1 MAKITGTLR
10 SGDPF
15 NKVVTK
21 RTKKL
26 DLSDFEIS
34 KLDLQP
40 LGEAENLST
49 LTLADTPLEADFAA
63 LAQCVHLQTLSV
75 KVSTNACPMLSQ
87 TAIKHL
93 TLSCEQAHNHLTQ
106 SLPESL
112 TSLTLNVEDDGP
124 LDLSQLPSSL
134 AHLTIN
140 GPLTHID
147 LQPLAQHS
155 LTSLTLSELKASNI
169 DLPSDGLTHLLSF
182 ALLDC
187 ETQVFFTNALYKST
201 QLKVADFTGSVWD
214 ALYYDGLYELP
225 SLEQISIDDTTRVYI
240 DAPGGVVRPNIQLTT
255 QSKKSS
261 KIKPAKQVKIKIYPA
276 KYNDIDV
283 RRWQIETS
291 IDHDI
296 NAAHERIKKD
306 AKKTPYPVLNTYK
319 DRFIIAGIC
328 CFQHYTIFEERDYL
342 LRGIEYLHL
351 VSKCNHIAQQGR
363 ILPQGVTQTFTL
375 DNVDYTLSGTDPS
388 TWPYRNSY
396 TQQLSLAL
404 VMRDTACV
412 NTLMSYTPSIA
423 AEHRGRLE
431 LEQGAYIEYMHS
443 VIRDDIDHMAV
454 HNKVMPLI
462 EEVLPYSHHWELD
475 LWHALGKL
483 QQDRDLA
490 AFELAVVESF
500 TQHMQKQK
508 KDRQLPDHYMP
519 FLLLAPVCMAYD
531 KFAYRPQHHNDYLP
545 EWLIS
550 GRFDLP
556 A

>member
-40 LGEAENLST
+40 LSEADNLST
-49 LTLADTPLEADFAA
+49 LTFADTPLDADFAA

-134 AHLTIN
+134 MHLTIN

-261 KIKPAKQVKIKIYPA
+261 KTKPARQVKIKITPL
-276 KYNDIDV
+276 KYKDIDIL
-283 RRWQIETS
+283 RWQLATSNEDDLEYINKRIGAGALKHPILALQAIGKAYTS
-291 IDHDI
+291 IALCSCQQYQTFKESHFKENI
-296 NAAHERIKKD
+296 IK
-306 AKKTPYPVLNTYK
+306 N
-319 DRFIIAGIC
+319 
-328 CFQHYTIFEERDYL
+328 L
-342 LRGIEYLHL
+342 LLANQ
-351 VSKCNHIAQQGR
+351 CNHIAQQGR
-363 ILPQGVTQTFTL
+363 ILPQGVTQTYTL
-375 DNVDYTLSGTDPS
+375 DKVDYTLSGTDPS
-388 TWPYRNSY
+388 TWPYRNEY

-423 AEHRGRLE
+423 SEHRGRLE

-443 VIRDDIDHMAV
+443 VIRDDVDHMAV

-462 EEVLPYSHHWELD
+462 EEVIPYSHHWELD

-531 KFAYRPQHHNDYLP
+531 KFAYRPQHHNEYLP